1 MRETLSTLIRS
12 LVPAWNRLVARTGTL
27 NRSSLAWGGLAL
39 AAIILLSVNLFASTV
54 FRGWKADLTQDRL
67 YTISQGTR
75 QILKS
80 IEEPIQARVY
90 FSKKLGEAAP
100 DYQLYFERVRAL
112 LEQYRD
118 ISGGKFELSFVDP
131 EPFSDA
137 EDRAVASG
145 LKGLRLSQEGEAG
158 YFGLAATNAT
168 DNSQVIPLFQPD
180 REGFLEYDVS
190 KLIYALANPKKRVVG
205 LITALP
211 IDGGMSPANMMA
223 GQKSEPTPPWLI
235 MSQIRE
241 FFDVKIIDQ
250 AADKIPD
257 GIDVLMVA
265 HPVGMKPQT
274 AYAVDQFA
282 LKGGKVLVFIDPVA
296 EASQISVIGQGT
308 GGRTALTKILAS
320 WGVTFDTTKVAADI
334 KNARRVQVGGRDGQ
348 PMVTEFVGWIGLTK
362 ANIEAGDV
370 LANGVELLNF
380 ASAGILDQ
388 ADGAKTTVTPL
399 IKTSTDAM
407 VVEATQVGLGA
418 NPLELLRNYKAG
430 NKALSIAVRVSGDAS
445 TAYPSGK
452 PDADAVKPETKKPDA
467 DAGAKAADPASSSK
481 DDAAAKADPL
491 AGHVA
496 TGKINAIVIADSDM
510 LADRFWVDA
519 RSRQAGQS
527 NEPITPTANNAAFV
541 VGALENLAGNSDLI
555 ALRARGVRQRPF
567 TTVQDIRRSA
577 EKQYRE
583 KEDELTKK
591 LSSLQQDLAK
601 LETATGDTASAGL
614 TEKERLAVDKFK
626 SDMLSTRRELR
637 SVKLALRQDID
648 KLGAWLKFAN
658 IAGIPLSLGF
668 GGLGL
673 ALWRSWRK
681 SSERAAP

>member
-1 MRETLSTLIRS
+1 MRDTLELLMPA
-12 LVPAWNRLVARTGTL
+12 LVPMWDRMVARAGTL
-27 NRSSLAWGGLAL
+27 HRSSLAWGGLAL
-39 AAIILLSVNLFASTV
+39 AGIILLSVNLIASTAL
-54 FRGWKADLTQDRL
+54 RSWKADLTQDHL
-67 YTISQGTR
+67 FTISTGTR
-75 QILKS
+75 QILRS
-80 IEEPIQARVY
+80 IEEPIHARVY
-90 FSKKLGEAAP
+90 FSKKLGQAAP

-118 ISGGKFELSFVDP
+118 ISGGKFDLTFVDP

-145 LKGLRLSQEGEAG
+145 LKGLRLSQDGEAG

-168 DNSQVIPLFQPD
+168 DNQEVIALFQPD

-190 KLIYALANPKKRVVG
+190 KLIYSLANPKKRVAG

-223 GQKSEPTPPWLI
+223 GQQAQPTPPWLI

-250 AADKIPD
+250 AAAKIPD

-265 HPVGMKPQT
+265 HPVGLKPQT
-274 AYAVDQFA
+274 AYAIDQFA

-296 EASQISVIGQGT
+296 EASQLAIISQGT
-308 GGRTALTKILAS
+308 SGRTELIKILAS
-320 WGVTFDTTKVAADI
+320 WGITFDTTKVAADI
-334 KNARRVQVGGRDGQ
+334 KNARRVQFGGRDGN
-348 PMVTEFVGWIGLTK
+348 PMVTEFVGWLGLGK
-362 ANIEAGDV
+362 DNIETGDV
-370 LANGVELLNF
+370 LANGIEVLNI
-380 ASAGILDQ
+380 ASAGILTK

-407 VVEATQVGLGA
+407 EVDAKQVGIGA
-418 NPLELLRNYKAG
+418 NPLDLLRNYKAG
-430 NKALSIAVRVSGDAS
+430 GKALSLAVRVSGEAS
-445 TAYPSGK
+445 SAFPAGA
-452 PDADAVKPETKKPDA
+452 PDAEVAKPAAK
-467 DAGAKAADPASSSK
+467 AGANDAISK
-481 DDAAAKADPL
+481 DAASKDAAASAVPSAKSDPM

-496 TGKINAIVIADSDM
+496 TGTINAIVIADSDM

-519 RSRQAGQS
+519 RSRQPGQAQS
-527 NEPITPTANNAAFV
+527 GEAITQTANNAAFV
-541 VGALENLAGNSDLI
+541 VGALENLAGNSNLI

-567 TTVQDIRRSA
+567 TTVQELRREA
-577 EKQYRE
+577 EKLYRE
-583 KEDELTKK
+583 KEDGLTKK

-601 LETATGDTASAGL
+601 LETAGQGGNAAL
-614 TEKERLAVDKFK
+614 TEPERIAVDKFK
-626 SDMLSTRRELR
+626 SEMLDTRRELR

-648 KLGAWLKFAN
+648 RLDARLKFIN
-658 IAGIPLSLGF
+658 IAAIPLGIGL

-673 ALWRSWRK
+673 SLWRSRRK
-681 SSERAAP
+681 S

>member
-1 MRETLSTLIRS
+1 MRETLDRLMPS
-12 LVPAWNRLVARTGTL
+12 LVPGWTRLVARVATL

-39 AAIILLSVNLFASTV
+39 ATVVLLSVNLLASTA

-67 YTISQGTR
+67 YTISDGTR

-118 ISGGKFELSFVDP
+118 ISGGKFALSFVDP

-145 LKGLRLSQEGEAG
+145 LKGLQLSQDGEAG
-158 YFGLAATNAT
+158 YFGLAASNAT
-168 DNSQVIPLFQPD
+168 DNQQVIPLFKPD

-190 KLIYALANPKKRVVG
+190 KLIYSLANPKKRVAG

-223 GQKSEPTPPWLI
+223 GQQSEPTPPWLI

-241 FFDVKIIDQ
+241 FFDVKVIDQ
-250 AADKIPD
+250 SAAKIPD

-265 HPVGMKPQT
+265 HPVGLKPQT
-274 AYAVDQFA
+274 AYAIDQFA
-282 LKGGKVLVFIDPVA
+282 IKGGKVLVFIDPVA
-296 EASQISVIGQGT
+296 EASQLQIISQGT
-308 GGRTALTKILAS
+308 AGRTELTKLLAS
-320 WGVTFDTTKVAADI
+320 WGVKFDTTQVAADI
-334 KNARRVQVGGRDGQ
+334 KNARRVQFGGRDGQ
-348 PMVTEFVGWIGLTK
+348 PMVTEFVAWLGLTK
-362 ANIEAGDV
+362 SNIESGDV
-370 LANGVELLNF
+370 LANGVELLNL
-380 ASAGILDQ
+380 ASAGVLSKS
-388 ADGAKTTVTPL
+388 DGAKTTVTPL

-407 VVEATQVGLGA
+407 IVDAKQVGIGA

-430 NKALSIAVRVSGDAS
+430 GSALSVAVRVSGEVKSAFP
-445 TAYPSGK
+445 AGK
-452 PDADAVKPETKKPDA
+452 PDGEAPKVDAKPAAGDDKKPAA
-467 DAGAKAADPASSSK
+467 DSTAKAPEK
-481 DDAAAKADPL
+481 TDPL
-491 AGHVA
+491 AGHSA
-496 TGKINAIVIADSDM
+496 SGTITAIVIADSDM

-519 RSRQAGQS
+519 RSRQAAPNQ
-527 NEPITPTANNAAFV
+527 PDQPLTQTANNAAFV
-541 VGALENLAGNSDLI
+541 VGALENLSGNSDLV

-567 TTVQDIRRSA
+567 TMVQEIRRDA

-583 KEDELTKK
+583 KEDGLTKR

-601 LETATGDTASAGL
+601 LETSSGEGGKPAL

-626 SDMLSTRRELR
+626 SELLDTRRELR

-648 KLGAWLKFAN
+648 RLDAWLKFAN
-658 IAGIPLSLGF
+658 IAAVPL
-668 GGLGL
+668 GLGL
-673 ALWRSWRK
+673 GGIGLSLWRSRRK
-681 SSERAAP
+681 DAA